1 MASSRL
7 TTHRPLLH
15 SPLRPW
21 RLGGRF
27 MNSRAGTLA
36 AISAIVLW
44 SAGNLIVRD
53 APMEG
58 VQIAFWRVSLGAV
71 SYWLFLVMSGRRLT
85 LSQLKASAPAGAAIA
100 LELAV
105 FFVAIKSTTVANAT
119 VIAALQPLVVIAIGI
134 KRFGEHVTRT
144 LIVVSA
150 IAITGVILVVFGS
163 SAQAIWSPRGDVLAV
178 VAMLLFAAYFIF
190 AKHARAA
197 VPAFEF
203 QTGLWVVGAVVLLPV
218 AVFDA
223 GGLVFPT
230 STQWLWLVALLLV
243 PGTGHFVMNWAHGS
257 VSLSLTSLL
266 NLGTPVLSTLGAFV
280 FLNEDLGPVQIVG
293 VVIVIA
299 ALAIVVTRESRNSII
314 DRLAA
319 EEVVDL

>member
-1 MASSRL
+1 
-7 TTHRPLLH
+7 
-15 SPLRPW
+15 
-21 RLGGRF
+21 

-36 AISAIVLW
+36 AISAIVFW

-58 VQIAFWRVSLGAV
+58 VQIAFWRVLLGAV
-71 SYWLFLVMSGRRLT
+71 TYWMFLVMSGRRLT
-85 LSQLKASAPAGAAIA
+85 MSQIKASAPAGAAIA
-100 LELAV
+100 LELAF

-144 LIVVSA
+144 LIVVSTV
-150 IAITGVILVVFGS
+150 AITGVVFVVFGS
-163 SAQAIWSPRGDVLAV
+163 SAEAIWSPRGDVLAV
-178 VAMLLFAAYFIF
+178 VAMLLFAAYFIY
-190 AKHARAA
+190 AKHARAT

-203 QTGLWVVGAVVLLPV
+203 QTALWVVGAVVLLPM
-218 AVFDA
+218 AIFDA

-230 STQWLWLVALLLV
+230 TTQWFWLVALLLV

-266 NLGTPVLSTLGAFV
+266 NLGTPVLSTFGAFV
-280 FLNEDLGPVQIVG
+280 FLGEGLAPVQIIG
-293 VVIVIA
+293 MVIVIA
-299 ALAIVVTRESRNSII
+299 ALAIVVTRESRSSVI

-319 EEVVDL
+319 EESADR